1 VVGSLALVTALV
13 ARAMSLDGQPLDGP
27 AIAGLAVATA
37 LVFITVVGIAQ
48 ARSMTELRLRTAV
61 GADDP
66 QARDAVRRGATIATV
81 LRLLIGALSVV
92 LLFLRVLA
100 GS

>member
-1 VVGSLALVTALV
+1 MDSFNVTSKNWLEAH
-13 ARAMSLDGQPLDGP
+13 
-27 AIAGLAVATA
+27 
-37 LVFITVVGIAQ
+37 
-48 ARSMTELRLRTAV
+48 ARSMTELRPRAAV

-66 QARDAVRRGATIATV
+66 QARDAVRRGAMKATV

-92 LLFLRVLA
+92 LLFLGVLA